1 MKTFEFNDQEEFYCL
16 GSIFPKKV
24 ENPESI
30 EYSTIDSFLLQFFFL
45 SFFFFRATP
54 EAYGSSQAR

>member
-30 EYSTIDSFLLQFFFL
+30 DYSTIDSFLLQFFSFFL
-45 SFFFFRATP
+45 SFFFRATP
-54 EAYGSSQAR
+54 